1 MEYELMKNH
10 IVNEMEAVNKKF
22 QSFMGFLPDWEE
34 MKNYL
39 TSDTGKKIFY
49 FDSKLKEQDK
59 GDKKSVYAWVDTGY
73 CKNRIPIFLSLINH
87 DGEYSGYYI
96 GTAKNLME
104 GMCNKDPYHI
114 KEIRRNFDFF
124 NRKLNKIMEKR
135 ARIDKVGDEICKVK
149 VCDIAEIM
157 KTNVFD
163 KVDTKKSDGTL
174 DEKISKQYSDVTEEI
189 YNALLYPNW
198 KSMDGLDTY
207 IKVIGRRISQLMAQD
222 RSEYYEKNRM
232 NSVVVNTGLMDQ
244 FGSDYLVLYKY
255 HVKQECYVAARVM
268 HSKVDYIEEGFFRE
282 QSGIRIKPISFW
294 NEGQNQYLSITYD
307 DLDINSRCLS
317 HVVERSIERLP
328 EVFQGLSADRIVQT
342 LRNAIEV
349 GFRFLEKDRH
359 CAKAIYSGGKISWL
373 LPFRVNTSYDEE
385 PELVIVISE
394 STEFYEVKTI
404 LPYDDEVKDK
414 ITALSLY
421 HQCW

>member
-1 MEYELMKNH
+1 MLFVSHGIGFHERKEPFVMILVSIKNSLYKEEKMEYELMKNH

-189 YNALLYPNW
+189 Y
-198 KSMDGLDTY
+198 
-207 IKVIGRRISQLMAQD
+207 
-222 RSEYYEKNRM
+222 
-232 NSVVVNTGLMDQ
+232 
-244 FGSDYLVLYKY
+244 
-255 HVKQECYVAARVM
+255 
-268 HSKVDYIEEGFFRE
+268 
-282 QSGIRIKPISFW
+282 
-294 NEGQNQYLSITYD
+294 
-307 DLDINSRCLS
+307 
-317 HVVERSIERLP
+317 
-328 EVFQGLSADRIVQT
+328 
-342 LRNAIEV
+342 
-349 GFRFLEKDRH
+349 
-359 CAKAIYSGGKISWL
+359 
-373 LPFRVNTSYDEE
+373 
-385 PELVIVISE
+385 
-394 STEFYEVKTI
+394 
-404 LPYDDEVKDK
+404 
-414 ITALSLY
+414 LSLI
-421 HQCW
+421 HI